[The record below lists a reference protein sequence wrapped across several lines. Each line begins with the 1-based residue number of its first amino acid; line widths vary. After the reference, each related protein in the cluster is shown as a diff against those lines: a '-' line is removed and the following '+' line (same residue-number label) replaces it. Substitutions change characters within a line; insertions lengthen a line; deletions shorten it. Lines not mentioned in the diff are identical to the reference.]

1 MGYRANE
8 RGKLSGDFV
17 AAGDGLVAFGAVLI
31 LSVQTHYGAAES
43 LRGKRSAQ
51 TAATPNRPSSLIINA
66 AKISPYKPPPAQPHE
81 EIRGLIPAPRRLAA
95 ARPPQPRESG
105 PASHPNTG
113 PGAEG
118 GGWPM
123 HATAQP
129 WHAKE
134 GRRRP
139 EPCGVCSAQVEP
151 AYFDRTLLNAAPPRH
166 YAD

>member
-51 TAATPNRPSSLIINA
+51 DAATPNRPSSLITNA
-66 AKISPYKPPPAQPHE
+66 AKYAPSRPTSAQSRE
-81 EIRGLIPAPRRLAA
+81 ETWGPTPAPRRLAA

-118 GGWPM
+118 GGGWPM

-129 WHAKE
+129 WHVE
-134 GRRRP
+134 GRPSSHREVRSANPTGALRRLLRP
-139 EPCGVCSAQVEP
+139 SGQPP
-151 AYFDRTLLNAAPPRH
+151 ARPSRT
-166 YAD
+166 